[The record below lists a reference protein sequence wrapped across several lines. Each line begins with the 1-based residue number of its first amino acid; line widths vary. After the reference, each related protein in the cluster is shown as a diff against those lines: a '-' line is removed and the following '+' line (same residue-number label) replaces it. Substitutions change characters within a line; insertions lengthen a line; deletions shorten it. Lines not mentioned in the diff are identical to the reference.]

1 MSVSPSPA
9 LGLLLSLLTA
19 CPCPVEEQHRPGRA
33 HPYRGTDFPAPTPTE
48 HESILLNLL
57 PRKATQPVSSLQEKE
72 KHKNM
77 QRGEKWVLYLLFH
90 HPGNTKKANLS

>member
-48 HESILLNLL
+48 HESITAEPPSQKGNPTRLLSA
-57 PRKATQPVSSLQEKE
+57 RE
-72 KHKNM
+72 
-77 QRGEKWVLYLLFH
+77 GE
-90 HPGNTKKANLS
+90 T